1 MIVVHRIA
9 IRFSL
14 IAVLMLAPVAIGK
27 EGIPVIPALASPVK
41 VRPAE
46 EGGMVIPYQ
55 DIIVMNPELS
65 AAPGKTERLMPSP
78 DEPLPVSSLPRRP
91 D

>member
-1 MIVVHRIA
+1 M
-9 IRFSL
+9 
-14 IAVLMLAPVAIGK
+14 AVLMLAPVAIGN
-27 EGIPVIPALASPVK
+27 ERLPVIAAPTSPVK
-41 VRPAE
+41 VKPVE

-55 DIIVMNPELS
+55 DIIVMNPSLS
-65 AAPGKTERLMPSP
+65 AAPGKTESLMPSP